1 MDEALA
7 ADTVA
12 DAWEEHPTWALLR
25 SHNGRWI
32 LPLFSR
38 HLEFAD
44 GPVSADWFHQKVAEA
59 LAAVADGDADPAPAD
74 DDPGTR
80 AAGPEQVDRP
90 PGDSALPRRSAPAD
104 YCRGWVDNRW
114 LVRSRPH
121 DREGRAEYR
130 LSQHSLQALRIVREL
145 VDAESVVSEAR
156 FGSIAHA
163 VHQLADMTDPD
174 ADAQLSRIDEE
185 IAQLQAR
192 RALIAAGGVEPAEG
206 EAVRRQ
212 LREVL
217 RLTASLPEDFRRLS
231 AMVEQ
236 RHREVARRATEEQVG
251 KGALVEQYLRDNDL
265 LEQTPE
271 GRAYRGFAAML
282 SSHGLDG
289 MRADLERVLA
299 QPLAVAEMTDHQR
312 AQLEGL
318 IGSLLAEE
326 QTVQE
331 TYVRWMSSLRR
342 FLSRSGSAK
351 HQRLLSLAD
360 QALAAGAHWAHV
372 RPGPVSVPGDVL
384 RLGPLAIADVTQT
397 QVWRGGE
404 RPTIGVAVTESRD
417 ALPDAERAA
426 LRLAVGTSPDAV
438 QETIDRLLAERSA
451 VTGADVYAATPPE
464 FRRLGLLVSLLDR
477 AAEQD
482 AVLDG
487 DDTVRIAV
495 DGETKRDVTLPRIRF
510 GGADDETAA
519 DRGGRTDR

>member
-7 ADTVA
+7 ADPVA

-59 LAAVADGDADPAPAD
+59 LSVVSDGEAAPVSADLAGGVE
-74 DDPGTR
+74 DDP
-80 AAGPEQVDRP
+80 
-90 PGDSALPRRSAPAD
+90 SLPRRSAPAD

-130 LSQHSLQALRIVREL
+130 LSQYALQALRIVREL
-145 VDAESVVSEAR
+145 VDADSVVSEAR

-174 ADAQLSRIDEE
+174 ADAQLERIDDE
-185 IAQLQAR
+185 IAALQAR
-192 RALIAAGGVEPAEG
+192 RARIAAGGVEPVAG

-236 RHREVARRATEEQVG
+236 RHREVARRATDEQVG

-282 SSHGLDG
+282 SSSGLDG

-299 QPLAVAEMTDHQR
+299 QPLAVAEMTDGQR
-312 AQLEGL
+312 AQLETL

-342 FLSRSGSAK
+342 FLSRSGAAK

-360 QALAAGAHWAHV
+360 QALAAGAHWAQV
-372 RPGPVSVPGDVL
+372 RPGPVSLDEDVL
-384 RLGPLAIADVTQT
+384 GLGPWAITDVTQT

-404 RPTIGVAVTESRD
+404 RPDIGVAVTESRD
-417 ALPDAERAA
+417 ALPDGERAA
-426 LRLAVGTSPDAV
+426 LRLAVGTGPDAV
-438 QETIDRLLAERSA
+438 QETIDRLLAERGT
-451 VTGADVYAATPPE
+451 VTGSEVYAATAPE

-482 AVLDG
+482 AVRSG

-495 DGETKRDVTLPRIRF
+495 PGQPDRDVTFPRTRF
-510 GGADDETAA
+510 GGADDESAA
-519 DRGGRTDR
+519 VSGERTDR

>member
-7 ADTVA
+7 ADPVA

-59 LAAVADGDADPAPAD
+59 LSSIADGEAAPVSADLTGAAV
-74 DDPGTR
+74 DDP
-80 AAGPEQVDRP
+80 
-90 PGDSALPRRSAPAD
+90 SLPRRSAPAD

-130 LSQHSLQALRIVREL
+130 LSQYSLQALRIVREL
-145 VDAESVVSEAR
+145 VDADSVVSEAR

-174 ADAQLSRIDEE
+174 ADAQLARIDDQ
-185 IAQLQAR
+185 IAELQAR
-192 RALIAAGGVEPAEG
+192 RARIAAGGVEPVAG

-236 RHREVARRATEEQVG
+236 RHREVARQATEEQVG

-271 GRAYRGFAAML
+271 GRAYRGFATML
-282 SSHGLDG
+282 SSRGLDG

-299 QPLAVAEMTDHQR
+299 QPLAVAEMTEGQR
-312 AQLEGL
+312 AQLETL

-342 FLSRSGSAK
+342 FLSRSGAAK

-360 QALAAGAHWAHV
+360 QALAAGAHWAQV
-372 RPGPVSVPGDVL
+372 RPGPVSLEEDVL
-384 RLGPLAIADVTQT
+384 GLGPWAITDVTQT

-404 RPTIGVAVTESRD
+404 RPDIGVAVTETRD
-417 ALPDAERAA
+417 ALPDGERAA

-438 QETIDRLLAERSA
+438 QDTIDRLLAERGA
-451 VTGADVYAATPPE
+451 VTGPDVYAATPAE

-482 AVLDG
+482 AVQDG

-495 DGETKRDVTLPRIRF
+495 PGQADRDVTFPRTRF
-510 GGADDETAA
+510 GGADDESAA
-519 DRGGRTDR
+519 ARGERTER

>member
-7 ADTVA
+7 ADPVA

-59 LAAVADGDADPAPAD
+59 LGTLSEDATAPAAGES
-74 DDPGTR
+74 PGTDASST
-80 AAGPEQVDRP
+80 AATAEQP
-90 PGDSALPRRSAPAD
+90 LPRRSAPAD
-104 YCRGWVDNRW
+104 YCRSWVDSRW

-130 LSQHSLQALRIVREL
+130 LSQYSLQALRIVREL
-145 VDAESVVSEAR
+145 VDADSVVSEAR

-174 ADAQLSRIDEE
+174 ADAQLGRIDEQ
-185 IAQLQAR
+185 IARLEAR
-192 RALIAAGGVEPAEG
+192 RARIAAGGVEPVSG

-271 GRAYRGFAAML
+271 GRAYRGFATML
-282 SSHGLDG
+282 SSHGLDA
-289 MRADLERVLA
+289 MRTDLERVLG
-299 QPLAVAEMTDHQR
+299 QPEAIAEMTEHQR
-312 AQLEGL
+312 AQLESL

-342 FLSRSGSAK
+342 FLSRSGAAR

-360 QALAAGAHWAHV
+360 QALAAGAHWAQV
-372 RPGPVSVPGDVL
+372 SPGPVSLPDDILG
-384 RLGPLAIADVTQT
+384 LGPWALTDVTQT
-397 QVWRGGE
+397 QVWRGG
-404 RPTIGVAVTESRD
+404 RQPDIGVAVTETNA
-417 ALPDAERAA
+417 ALPQVERAA

-438 QETIDRLLAERSA
+438 RETIGRLLAERDEVS
-451 VTGADVYAATPPE
+451 GAEIFAATPAE
-464 FRRLGLLVSLLDR
+464 FRRLGLLVSILDQ
-477 AAEQD
+477 AAERD
-482 AVLDG
+482 AVEDG
-487 DDTVRIAV
+487 TDTVRIAV
-495 DGETKRDVTLPRIRF
+495 DDRAERAVTFPRTRF

-519 DRGGRTDR
+519 RRGGRTAR

>member
-7 ADTVA
+7 ADPVA

-59 LAAVADGDADPAPAD
+59 LGSVSDGEAVPVALDVADASLDDA
-74 DDPGTR
+74 
-80 AAGPEQVDRP
+80 
-90 PGDSALPRRSAPAD
+90 ALPDTSLSRRSAPAD

-121 DREGRAEYR
+121 GREGRAEYR
-130 LSQHSLQALRIVREL
+130 LSQYSLQALRMVREL
-145 VDAESVVSEAR
+145 VDADSVVSEAR

-174 ADAQLSRIDEE
+174 ADAQLARIDEE
-185 IAQLQAR
+185 IARLQAR
-192 RALIAAGGVEPAEG
+192 RDGIAAGGVEPASG

-271 GRAYRGFAAML
+271 GRAYRSFASML
-282 SSHGLDG
+282 SSNGLDG
-289 MRADLERVLA
+289 MRADLERVLG
-299 QPLAVAEMTDHQR
+299 QPVAIEEMTERQR
-312 AQLEGL
+312 LQLETL

-342 FLSRSGSAK
+342 FLSRSGAAK

-360 QALAAGAHWAHV
+360 RALAAGSEWARV
-372 RPGPVSVPGDVL
+372 RPGPVAVPEDVL
-384 RLGPLAIADVTQT
+384 GLGPWALTDVTQT
-397 QVWRGGE
+397 QPWRGSE
-404 RPTIGVAVTESRD
+404 RPDIGVAVTESRD
-417 ALPDAERAA
+417 ALPDSERAA

-438 QETIDRLLAERSA
+438 QETIDRLLAERPQVS
-451 VTGADVYAATPPE
+451 GADVYAATPPE

-477 AAEQD
+477 AAEAD
-482 AVLDG
+482 SVLDG

-495 DGETKRDVTLPRIRF
+495 AGEAERDVTFPRTRF

-519 DRGGRTDR
+519 LRGERTDR

>member
-12 DAWEEHPTWALLR
+12 DAWEQHPTWALLR

-44 GPVSADWFHQKVAEA
+44 GPVSADWFHGKVAEA
-59 LAAVADGDADPAPAD
+59 LGTIAEGDASPASDDAAAIDTPAD
-74 DDPGTR
+74 D
-80 AAGPEQVDRP
+80 A
-90 PGDSALPRRSAPAD
+90 ALPRRSAPAD
-104 YCRGWVDNRW
+104 YCRTWVDNRW

-145 VDAESVVSEAR
+145 VEADSVVSEAR

-163 VHQLADMTDPD
+163 VHQLADMADPD
-174 ADAQLSRIDEE
+174 VGTQLARIDDE

-192 RALIAAGGVEPAEG
+192 RERIAAGGLETVDG

-271 GRAYRGFAAML
+271 GRAYRGFATML
-282 SSHGLDG
+282 SSRGLDG
-289 MRADLERVLA
+289 MRADLERVLS
-299 QPLAVAEMTDHQR
+299 QPDAATGMTERQR
-312 AQLEGL
+312 MQLETL
-318 IGSLLAEE
+318 IGSLLTEE

-331 TYVRWMSSLRR
+331 TYLRWMSSLRR
-342 FLSRSGSAK
+342 FLSRSGAAR

-360 QALAAGAHWAHV
+360 QALAAGAHWAQV
-372 RPGPVSVPGDVL
+372 RPGPVSVPEDVL
-384 RLGPLAIADVTQT
+384 GLGPWALTDITQT

-404 RPTIGVAVTESRD
+404 RPEIGVAVTESKD
-417 ALPDAERAA
+417 TLPDSERAA
-426 LRLAVGTSPDAV
+426 LRLAVGTGPDAV
-438 QETIDRLLAERSA
+438 QETVQRLLAERGT
-451 VTGADVYAATPPE
+451 VTGAEVFAATPPE
-464 FRRLGLLVSLLDR
+464 FRRLGLLISLLDH
-477 AAEQD
+477 AAERD
-482 AVLDG
+482 AVQDG
-487 DDTVRIAV
+487 TDTVRIDV
-495 DGETKRDVTLPRIRF
+495 SGEPAREVTFPRSRF

-519 DRGGRTDR
+519 ARGGRTER

>member
-7 ADTVA
+7 ADPVA

-59 LAAVADGDADPAPAD
+59 LSAVTEGETAPDVVDAVAEDP
-74 DDPGTR
+74 
-80 AAGPEQVDRP
+80 
-90 PGDSALPRRSAPAD
+90 ALPRRSIPAD
-104 YCRGWVDNRW
+104 YCRGWVDSRW
-114 LVRSRPH
+114 LVRSRPNG
-121 DREGRAEYR
+121 REGRAEYR
-130 LSQHSLQALRIVREL
+130 LSQYSLQALRIVREL
-145 VDAESVVSEAR
+145 VDADSVVSEAR

-174 ADAQLSRIDEE
+174 ADAQLARIDEQ
-185 IAQLQAR
+185 IAQLQSR
-192 RALIAAGGVEPAEG
+192 RAHIAADGVEPTSG

-236 RHREVARRATEEQVG
+236 RHRDVARRATEEQVG
-251 KGALVEQYLRDNDL
+251 KGALVEQYLHDNDL

-282 SSHGLDG
+282 SSQGLDG

-299 QPLAVAEMTDHQR
+299 QPQAVAEMTERQR
-312 AQLEGL
+312 VQLESL

-342 FLSRSGSAK
+342 FLSRSGAAR

-360 QALAAGAHWAHV
+360 QALAAGAHWAEV
-372 RPGPVSVPGDVL
+372 RPGPVSVAEDVL
-384 RLGPLAIADVTQT
+384 GLGPWALTDVSQA

-404 RPTIGVAVTESRD
+404 RAEIGVAVTESSD
-417 ALPDAERAA
+417 ALPDTEREA
-426 LRLAVGTSPDAV
+426 LRLAVGTSPAAV
-438 QETIDRLLAERSA
+438 QETIDRLLAERA
-451 VTGADVYAATPPE
+451 GATGADVYAATPPE

-477 AAEQD
+477 AAEQGE
-482 AVLDG
+482 VLDG
-487 DDTVRIAV
+487 DETVRIAV
-495 DGETKRDVTLPRIRF
+495 PGETERAVTFPRTRF

-519 DRGGRTDR
+519 ARGGRTER

>member
-7 ADTVA
+7 ADPVA

-59 LAAVADGDADPAPAD
+59 LSTISDGEAAPVSADLTGAAE
-74 DDPGTR
+74 DDP
-80 AAGPEQVDRP
+80 
-90 PGDSALPRRSAPAD
+90 SLPRRSAPAD

-130 LSQHSLQALRIVREL
+130 LSQYSLQALRIVREL
-145 VDAESVVSEAR
+145 VDADSVVSEAR

-174 ADAQLSRIDEE
+174 ADAQLARIDDQ
-185 IAQLQAR
+185 IAELQAR
-192 RALIAAGGVEPAEG
+192 RARIAAGGVEPVAG

-236 RHREVARRATEEQVG
+236 RHREVARQATEEQVG

-271 GRAYRGFAAML
+271 GRAYRGFATML
-282 SSHGLDG
+282 SSRGLDG

-299 QPLAVAEMTDHQR
+299 QPLAVAEMTEGQR
-312 AQLEGL
+312 AQLETL

-342 FLSRSGSAK
+342 FLSRSGAAK

-360 QALAAGAHWAHV
+360 QALAAGAHWAQV
-372 RPGPVSVPGDVL
+372 RPGPVSLEEDVL
-384 RLGPLAIADVTQT
+384 GLGPWAITDVTQT

-404 RPTIGVAVTESRD
+404 RPDIGVAVTETRD
-417 ALPDAERAA
+417 ALPDGERAA

-438 QETIDRLLAERSA
+438 QETIDRLLAERGA
-451 VTGADVYAATPPE
+451 VTGSDVYAATPAE

-482 AVLDG
+482 AVQDG

-495 DGETKRDVTLPRIRF
+495 PGQADRDVTFPRTRF
-510 GGADDETAA
+510 GGADDESAA
-519 DRGGRTDR
+519 ARGERTER